1 MPAAITPGALTQKTS
16 HGARGGKKTQG
27 LSASEGESRG
37 GGGEIGSVSMGVGG
51 NRRPSSCQVESVNT
65 ELDPDELY
73 YLHLN
78 PGTL

>member
-1 MPAAITPGALTQKTS
+1 
-16 HGARGGKKTQG
+16 
-27 LSASEGESRG
+27 
-37 GGGEIGSVSMGVGG
+37 MGVGG